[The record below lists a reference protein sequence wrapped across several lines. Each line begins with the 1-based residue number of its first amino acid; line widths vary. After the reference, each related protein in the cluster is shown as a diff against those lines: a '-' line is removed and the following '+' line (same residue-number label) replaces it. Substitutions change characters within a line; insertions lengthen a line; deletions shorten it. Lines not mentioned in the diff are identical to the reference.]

1 MSSIVPPAASTEA
14 LRLSQ
19 TWRVCAS
26 ISPIPAIVPS
36 ARRATIPEMK
46 TSRPRASIIVACEK
60 TPLGWGRLS
69 ERICCLGI
77 GRFSRGARQH
87 RAAPSGG
94 FQALDAAASARDGA
108 LEPQGSKMTTEKP
121 APRSL
126 PTRLEDRLIVALDLP
141 SVDAARGIVAR
152 LDGIVSFYKVGLWL
166 IFAPGFEA
174 FLDDL
179 RKSGCNVFLDAK
191 MFDIGETVRRGIER
205 VAERGVSFVT
215 IHGDGDIIRAAVD
228 GRGNS
233 ALKLLV
239 VPALTSLDERGLREL
254 GHSGTVADLIADRA
268 RFALDCGVDGI
279 IASPQDNPN
288 AIRRRLDAERLLVVT
303 PGVRLAGAALD
314 DHKRSGTPAQAIAD
328 GADYLVV
335 GRPIVQADD
344 PADMAARVI
353 ADMKSCLQ
361 RRETRLLSTRRQR
374 ANRSSP

>member
-1 MSSIVPPAASTEA
+1 
-14 LRLSQ
+14 
-19 TWRVCAS
+19 
-26 ISPIPAIVPS
+26 
-36 ARRATIPEMK
+36 
-46 TSRPRASIIVACEK
+46 
-60 TPLGWGRLS
+60 
-69 ERICCLGI
+69 
-77 GRFSRGARQH
+77 
-87 RAAPSGG
+87 
-94 FQALDAAASARDGA
+94 
-108 LEPQGSKMTTEKP
+108 
-121 APRSL
+121 
-126 PTRLEDRLIVALDLP
+126 LEDRLIVALDLP

-174 FLDDL
+174 FLDGL
-179 RKSGCNVFLDAK
+179 LKSGCNVFLDAK

-233 ALKLLV
+233 PLKLLV
-239 VPALTSLDERGLREL
+239 VPALTSINERGLREL

-268 RFALDCGVDGI
+268 RLALDCGVDGI

-314 DHKRSGTPAQAIAD
+314 DHKRSGTPAQAIDD

-335 GRPIVQADD
+335 GRPIVQSDD
-344 PADMAARVI
+344 PAKVAARFI
-353 ADMKSCLQ
+353 ADMKSV
-361 RRETRLLSTRRQR
+361 
-374 ANRSSP
+374 A